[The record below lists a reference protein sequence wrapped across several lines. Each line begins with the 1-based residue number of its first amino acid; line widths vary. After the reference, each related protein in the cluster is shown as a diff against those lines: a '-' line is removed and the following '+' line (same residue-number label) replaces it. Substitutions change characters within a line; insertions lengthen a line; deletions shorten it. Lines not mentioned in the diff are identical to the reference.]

1 METPVLLTLLT
12 LTLSLCLYYGGY
24 IRSPSSGTLPLPPG
38 PGLIAGLTALIQQ
51 RDLASTFHAW
61 SQTYGPVVHLQVGT
75 RSFIILGTRQVAQEL
90 LEKRASIYSSRP
102 PSVWL
107 DNYLHKGLAAAFMPY
122 GHEWRLN
129 RRLHM
134 SLLNFQCTNAYQHL
148 QDIQSKQLM
157 YSFLPSADS
166 RSSSSSSKTP
176 KFSDL
181 FYQYTA
187 NVMFTLVY
195 GKGQGR
201 SDSDHMRLE
210 QINEMAV
217 FILQATSFWTNLLD
231 LFPILDRLIPAR
243 SLLTWRTKASALHEQ
258 TKSVYQECTDSALS
272 APCWNWS
279 HEITTKSDIMA
290 SLPWDHVC
298 YSLGELYVAGIH
310 TTKMVL
316 ENFVLASL
324 LHPETVEAG
333 QRELDAV
340 VGASRLPT
348 FADIPA
354 LPYLDAI
361 ISELLRWRPI
371 SPIGVPHAVIQEDD
385 YMGYRI
391 PKGAT
396 VIANQWGFN
405 MDEEVFEEPQ
415 AFQPQ
420 RYVEDPGLPVSA
432 FGFGRRLCP
441 GYRLARASLFIVVAR
456 LLWGFDIVRDEMG
469 ESEGDA
475 PPLTKHS
482 DPAAVKAKF
491 SLRSEDR
498 KKIIEDEWDTR
509 EKDERVILEEVRAR
523 MVGGSR

>member
-1 METPVLLTLLT
+1 METPALLTLLT
-12 LTLSLCLYYGGY
+12 LLTLVLSLGLYHGGF
-24 IRSPSSGTLPLPPG
+24 IRSGPSGALPLPPG
-38 PGLIAGLTALIQQ
+38 PGLVAGLTALIQQ
-51 RDLASTFHAW
+51 RDLAPTFHAW
-61 SQTYGPVVHLQVGT
+61 SQAYGPVVHFKIGT

-107 DNYLHKGLAAAFMPY
+107 DKYLHQGLAAAFMPY

-134 SLLNFQCTNAYQHL
+134 SLLNYQCTNAYRRL

-157 YSFLPSADS
+157 HSFLPPADS
-166 RSSSSSSKTP
+166 SNSTTP

-201 SDSDHMRLE
+201 SDTDHTRLE

-217 FILQATSFWTNLLD
+217 FILQAAAFWTNLLD

-243 SLLTWRTKASALHEQ
+243 RFLTWRTKASALHEQ
-258 TKSVYQECTDSALS
+258 TKAVYQECTDGALS

-279 HEITTKSDIMA
+279 HEITTKSDLVA
-290 SLPWDHVC
+290 SLPWEHIC

-324 LHPETVEAG
+324 LHPATVKQA
-333 QRELDAV
+333 QHELDAV

-354 LPYLDAI
+354 LPYLDAV

-371 SPIGVPHAVIQEDD
+371 SPIGVPHAVIQEDE
-385 YMGYRI
+385 YLGYRI

-456 LLWGFDIVRDEMG
+456 LLWGFDILRDEGG
-469 ESEGDA
+469 EEDEDS
-475 PPLTKHS
+475 PLSRDS
-482 DPAAVKAKF
+482 DPGSVKAKF
-491 SLRSEDR
+491 CLRSEDR
-498 KKIIEDEWDTR
+498 KTIIEKEWEVE

-523 MVGGSR
+523 MVGGS